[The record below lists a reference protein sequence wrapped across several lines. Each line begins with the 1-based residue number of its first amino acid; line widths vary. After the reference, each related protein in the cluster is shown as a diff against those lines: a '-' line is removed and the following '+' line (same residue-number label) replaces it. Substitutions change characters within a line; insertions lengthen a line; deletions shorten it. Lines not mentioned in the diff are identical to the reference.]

1 MHTLHDHPFKIIW
14 ATYNSKIFS
23 TAWVYN
29 MFGIYLFIYYGIFW
43 LIYNFTYSC
52 SKGRI
57 LSLHVAVV
65 DWTGADLSGGEG
77 VEVNKLIINN

>member
-1 MHTLHDHPFKIIW
+1 M
-14 ATYNSKIFS
+14 
-23 TAWVYN
+23 
-29 MFGIYLFIYYGIFW
+29 
-43 LIYNFTYSC
+43 
-52 SKGRI
+52 I